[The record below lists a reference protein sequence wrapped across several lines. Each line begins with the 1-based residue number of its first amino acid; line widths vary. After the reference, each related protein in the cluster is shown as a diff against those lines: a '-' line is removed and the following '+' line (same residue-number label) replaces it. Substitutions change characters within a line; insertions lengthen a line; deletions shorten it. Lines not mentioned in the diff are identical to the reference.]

1 MDEEQGTITTS
12 SSTADRQS
20 LMNDGNSNGNGN
32 GNDDD
37 DDDEVVTTQQ
47 QQQQQHY
54 DDDEKD
60 ENEAASASL
69 LIEKDHHHRRLITIN
84 DSDTDTDDH
93 DGDTDDDDD
102 DDEENENENDETEG
116 FLLHT
121 SSSLS
126 NNDTTTG
133 NSKMMNKK
141 KKKKKKSN
149 NNNNNNTKTT
159 NNTML
164 PSSPLFSFLNTN
176 DDDDEDDNHDSI
188 FYKTLLFDD
197 YKGLYLFGKY
207 PLLDN
212 NNNNPNNNGFII
224 KLLKFIFITYIMIGL
239 IHVIVSQLFED
250 RDQLLKL
257 KYILLYESDLIV
269 RDCVIFFLVGRLYKK
284 SSTGIDTIMF
294 LSTVLF
300 SNLYFESQNFIYF
313 LQHSV
318 SLYEIHCIWPWELW
332 LFVLLL
338 VPTIGTIVGLHV
350 IKGYRE
356 NTLSIKIT
364 EMILCLLFF
373 VAPMITS
380 NYFHLHHWYA
390 GWLLGM
396 HCNYNTW
403 WSKMSMAWCW
413 GMYINGIAVYGR
425 DPVLTCEYAY
435 FLTVDNQCPYISCYL
450 DAIQDVNQTDIKEMV
465 PVNWMNCSAASS
477 SGDYMP

>member
-69 LIEKDHHHRRLITIN
+69 LIEKDHHHCRLITIN

-102 DDEENENENDETEG
+102 DDEDEENENENDETEG

-141 KKKKKKSN
+141 KKKKKS
-149 NNNNNNTKTT
+149 NNNNNTKTT

-176 DDDDEDDNHDSI
+176 DDDDDEDDNHDSI

-212 NNNNPNNNGFII
+212 NNNPNTNGFII
-224 KLLKFIFITYIMIGL
+224 KLLKFIFITYLMIGL

-300 SNLYFESQNFIYF
+300 SNIYFESQNFIYF

-465 PVNWMNCSAASS
+465 PVDWMNCSAASS

>member
-12 SSTADRQS
+12 SSNADRQS
-20 LMNDGNSNGNGN
+20 LMNDGNGNGNGN

-37 DDDEVVTTQQ
+37 DDDEVVTTQQQQQ

-69 LIEKDHHHRRLITIN
+69 LIEKDHHR
-84 DSDTDTDDH
+84 
-93 DGDTDDDDD
+93 
-102 DDEENENENDETEG
+102 
-116 FLLHT
+116 
-121 SSSLS
+121 
-126 NNDTTTG
+126 
-133 NSKMMNKK
+133 
-141 KKKKKKSN
+141 
-149 NNNNNNTKTT
+149 
-159 NNTML
+159 
-164 PSSPLFSFLNTN
+164 
-176 DDDDEDDNHDSI
+176 
-188 FYKTLLFDD
+188 
-197 YKGLYLFGKY
+197 LYLFGKY

-212 NNNNPNNNGFII
+212 NNNNNPNTNGFII
-224 KLLKFIFITYIMIGL
+224 KLLKFIFVTYIMIGL

-350 IKGYRE
+350 LKGYRE

-435 FLTVDNQCPYISCYL
+435 FLTIDNQCPYISCYL

-465 PVNWMNCSAASS
+465 PVDWRNCSAASS